1 MLIAGVAGFCVLI
14 LILAFLVP
22 RLSRHPERGGQKVLG
37 IGGRGAGKAP
47 GPLGRF
53 ARKPFDSSQKAV
65 SKSGADRPQGPVQGC
80 RS

>member
-1 MLIAGVAGFCVLI
+1 MLIAAVAGFCVLI
-14 LILAFLVP
+14 LILAFLLP

-37 IGGRGAGKAP
+37 LGGRGASKAP

-65 SKSGADRPQGPVQGC
+65 SKSGSAGRKG
-80 RS
+80 RSKLPL